1 MGRVQAGRCAAD
13 GSDAQ
18 ADLRRAAGSRASRA
32 PWVVGDRAAAQEL
45 TRHGRAIFMFCS
57 ASKQGRRHFTQFIL
71 KHPPRAPCSRDDMLF
86 RGQVRLR
93 EPAPEATAA
102 AMAAALHRLFHTRI
116 RTDLVGPI
124 GLRHL
129 CCSWITRHAGSIDG
143 P

>member
-13 GSDAQ
+13 GTHKQISDTQ
-18 ADLRRAAGSRASRA
+18 KSRAGSRD
-32 PWVVGDRAAAQEL
+32 PIPG
-45 TRHGRAIFMFCS
+45 
-57 ASKQGRRHFTQFIL
+57 
-71 KHPPRAPCSRDDMLF
+71 PRCCSRVTVARFLCFVVRVSKAEGILHSLSLSTRRARHAAPTISTDMLF

-93 EPAPEATAA
+93 EPAQAQPAA